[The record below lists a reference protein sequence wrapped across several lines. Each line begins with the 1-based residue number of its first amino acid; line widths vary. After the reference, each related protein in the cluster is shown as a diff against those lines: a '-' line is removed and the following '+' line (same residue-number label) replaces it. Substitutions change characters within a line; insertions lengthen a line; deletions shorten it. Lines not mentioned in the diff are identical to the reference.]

1 MSKIPSGLTGAA
13 MRARMEDKA
22 TIKQIGGLYVGGIT
36 SVDYTGGDDSSSGST
51 SAKQTEELPP
61 FNRGYPL
68 ISNGAGAIPSFQ
80 PLGSDAIVNNS
91 VVQDSLGV
99 GSVISLRS
107 STPCKRLAITATSVN
122 HDSISF
128 IFVNRDGEEAING

>member
-22 TIKQIGGLYVGGIT
+22 TIRQTGGLYVGGTT
-36 SVDYTGGDDSSSGST
+36 SVSYVGGDDSSSGST

-61 FNRGYPL
+61 LNRGYPL
-68 ISNGAGAIPSFQ
+68 VSNGAGAIPSFQ
-80 PLGSDAIVNNS
+80 PLGSDAIVDNS

-99 GSVISLRS
+99 GSIISLRAS
-107 STPCKRLAITATSVN
+107 APCKSLAITAFSLN

-128 IFVNRDGEEAING
+128 IFINRDGEEAING